1 MGQKVNPIGFR
12 TGITEDWKSRWYAP
26 KQAYGDFLVEDFRV
40 RKLIDGKLNRRPP
53 FAAVS
58 DILIE
63 RTREEV
69 TVTLRTARP
78 GLVIG
83 PKGAE
88 VDKLREELE
97 DLIKRKV
104 APIKVI
110 EIKNPDLNAQLV
122 AEASD
127 LKPGRALDVG
137 SGEGADAVWLA
148 RRGWQVTAT
157 DLAQTAL
164 DRAAAHAATAGGE
177 VAQRIT
183 WHQIDLRHDP
193 VPAGPYDL
201 VSSHFFHL
209 PERERTELYARLAD
223 AVAPGGTLL
232 IVGHHPSDLR
242 TAIHRPHFP
251 DMMFTAEQLAA
262 DLDPNGWDMMVAE
275 SRPRAATGHDGEPVT
290 IHDAVLVAR
299 RRA

>member
-12 TGITEDWKSRWYAP
+12 VGITEDWKSRWYAP
-26 KQAYGDFLVEDFRV
+26 KSAYGDFLVEDFKV
-40 RKLIDGKLNRRPP
+40 RKHIDNRLNRRPP

-69 TVTLRTARP
+69 TITLKTARP

-122 AEASD
+122 AEA
-127 LKPGRALDVG
+127 
-137 SGEGADAVWLA
+137 
-148 RRGWQVTAT
+148 
-157 DLAQTAL
+157 
-164 DRAAAHAATAGGE
+164 
-177 VAQRIT
+177 I
-183 WHQIDLRHDP
+183 
-193 VPAGPYDL
+193 
-201 VSSHFFHL
+201 
-209 PERERTELYARLAD
+209 
-223 AVAPGGTLL
+223 
-232 IVGHHPSDLR
+232 
-242 TAIHRPHFP
+242 
-251 DMMFTAEQLAA
+251 AEQLKKRASFRRVLKMRMETTMQAGAKGIRIGVSGRLGGAEIARSEKATVGSVPLTTLQA
-262 DLDPNGWDMMVAE
+262 DVNYGFATAFTTYGTIGVKVWIYRGMYGEEVLETDT
-275 SRPRAATGHDGEPVT
+275 RPGGAP
-290 IHDAVLVAR
+290 R
-299 RRA
+299 RGRR